1 MEGISN
7 KMGTDY
13 YRQKGNGPR
22 ITVIGGGTGL
32 SVILR
37 GMKKVTE
44 NLTAVVTV
52 ADDGGG
58 SGILREDLGML
69 SPGDIR
75 SCILAMADEEGTM
88 QELLKYRFCEG
99 RYAGQNFGNLLI
111 AALNGNYGNFETAV
125 AKASEILRVRGR
137 VLPVTT
143 EDVTLCAELENGE
156 VICGESR
163 IPERVI
169 SAKSGI
175 RRVFLKPTRTIA
187 TKAAIHAILEADVIV
202 LGPGSLYS
210 SIIVNFLVGGIGEA
224 IQQSPARK
232 ILICNVMTQPGETDG
247 YTVSEHVK
255 KANEYIGREVI
266 EYVIANNKQIKEEKL
281 RPYMK
286 DGSRQ
291 ILPTK
296 TDKLYL
302 NEKKIRL
309 IENDFT
315 DIKLGYIRHDAERI
329 ANVIV
334 GLTHEY

>member
-7 KMGTDY
+7 KMTSSY
-13 YRQKGNGPR
+13 FRPQSVGPK

-37 GMKKVTE
+37 GMKKVTD

-69 SPGDIR
+69 PPGDIR
-75 SCILAMADEEGTM
+75 SCILAMADVEGTM
-88 QELLKYRFCEG
+88 LELLKYRFCEG
-99 RYAGQNFGNLLI
+99 RYAGQCFGNLLI
-111 AALNGNYGNFETAV
+111 AALNGIYGNFETAV
-125 AKASEILRVRGR
+125 AKANEILRVRGR

-143 EDVTLCAELENGE
+143 EAVTLCAELENGE
-156 VICGESR
+156 IIFGESR
-163 IPERVI
+163 IAERVI
-169 SAKSGI
+169 SVNVAI
-175 RRVFLKPTRTIA
+175 RRVFLKPTNPIA

-210 SIIVNFLVGGIGEA
+210 SIIVNFLVEGIGEA
-224 IQQSPARK
+224 IQNSFARK

-247 YTVSEHVK
+247 YTVAQHVQES
-255 KANEYIGREVI
+255 NEYIGRDVI
-266 EYVIANNKQIKEEKL
+266 EYVIANNKRVEEEKL
-281 RPYMK
+281 RPYVK
-286 DGSRQ
+286 DGAQQ
-291 ILPTK
+291 IIPTAL
-296 TDKLYL
+296 DKAYL
-302 NEKKIRL
+302 KEKDIGL

-315 DIKLGYIRHDAERI
+315 DIKLGYLRHDAERI